1 MEDVRRFVMLIISS
15 LLLGSCSAQ
24 ESISSIDKVKRLD
37 SATFNKYPFINIASD
52 TIIDPNGS
60 MDSFLGQL
68 LQLSDSG
75 NVSLLQV
82 PILHYGDSHIQAGY
96 LTEIVRRR
104 LQLVFG
110 NAGRGMVVPLK
121 LASSNEPRDYSISSP
136 NRFES
141 AKVVNRGIL
150 AFGPGVSGVA
160 IKSELPVFN
169 ISAHDIP
176 EDSIDYKFN
185 RVVVFHDSLSP
196 MITAKP
202 ELMADNYGSD
212 IFYGYTTNIELADPA
227 KEIELYTYKDKQFSN
242 GPFYG
247 FSLENNNSGILYHA
261 LGVNSACYLHWGLRD
276 QVARQSV
283 ALNPSL
289 IIISMGSNEAAGRN
303 FIESVFLREVDT
315 FVSQLRSA
323 NPNTPIL
330 ITSPVEVMR
339 RSNGRYTPNTNFTL
353 VSMAL
358 NKYCIQNGLAYLDL
372 FHIMGGVNSS
382 RLLDDANL
390 LQRDRIHFTIE
401 GYTLQGLLIFNAII
415 NDYLKYDRKSTQ
427 ASTI

>member
-1 MEDVRRFVMLIISS
+1 MKTVRRSLALIICSF
-15 LLLGSCSAQ
+15 LLCSCSAQ
-24 ESISSIDKVKRLD
+24 ESVSSIEKVKRLD
-37 SATFNKYPFINIASD
+37 SATFEKYPFINVTND
-52 TIIDPNGS
+52 TIIDPSGS
-60 MDSFLGQL
+60 LDPFLEQL
-68 LQLSDSG
+68 AQLSAKG
-75 NVSLLQV
+75 GESLLQV

-141 AKVVNRGIL
+141 TKVVNRGIL
-150 AFGPGVSGVA
+150 NFDPGVSGVA
-160 IKSELPVFN
+160 IKSDLPVFN

-185 RVVVFHDSLSP
+185 RVIVFHDSLAP

-202 ELMADNYGSD
+202 ELMSDNYGSD
-212 IFYGYTTNIELADPA
+212 IFYGYTTNIELAEPA
-227 KEIELYTYKDKQFSN
+227 KEIELYTYKDKQFSS

-276 QVARQSV
+276 QVAQQSV

-303 FIESVFLREVDT
+303 FIESVFLREVT
-315 FVSQLRSA
+315 NFVDKLRSA

-339 RSNGRYTPNTNFTL
+339 RSSGRYTPNTNFTL

-358 NKYCIQNGLAYLDL
+358 NKYCQQNGLAYLDL
-372 FHIMGGVNSS
+372 FHIMGGINSS

-415 NDYLKYDRKSTQ
+415 NDFLKYDRKSTKPSQ
-427 ASTI
+427 I